1 MQVIVWDSGV
11 DGYAGKNG
19 VSEFDVSFGF
29 VIPAAVESF
38 NFWQFIFFSGEDNKF
53 TRFAFFEAFR
63 AFERAFQDDAV
74 AFGAAEVSGG
84 H

>member
-11 DGYAGKNG
+11 DGNAGEDG
-19 VSEFDVSFGF
+19 VSKFEVSFGF
-29 VIPAAVESF
+29 VVPTAVEILYF
-38 NFWQFIFFSGEDNKF
+38 GQFVFFPGEDNKF

>member
-1 MQVIVWDSGV
+1 MQVIVWDFGV
-11 DGYAGKNG
+11 DGYTGKNG

-29 VIPAAVESF
+29 IIPAAVEILYF
-38 NFWQFIFFSGEDNKF
+38 RQFVFFSGEDDKF